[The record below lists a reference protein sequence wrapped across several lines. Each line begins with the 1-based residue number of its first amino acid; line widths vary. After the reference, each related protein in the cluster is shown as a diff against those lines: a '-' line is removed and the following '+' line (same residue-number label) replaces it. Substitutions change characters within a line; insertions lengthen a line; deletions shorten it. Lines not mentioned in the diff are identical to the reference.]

1 MRGISMGLKELFGTG
16 TGANAPPTSQRP
28 KSNPGYDR
36 IEVWIESRVGKLD
49 PTDAV
54 LKSRLEN

>member
-1 MRGISMGLKELFGTG
+1 VVLRLRIFQMRGISMG
-16 TGANAPPTSQRP
+16 
-28 KSNPGYDR
+28 